1 LTDKP
6 TFYFVSSELPVFL
19 VFNHILD
26 IHEFFRVI
34 LSVCEGSYKTTA
46 LYQISLFGLDDKT
59 QSII

>member
-26 IHEFFRVI
+26 IHESFRVI
-34 LSVCEGSYKTTA
+34 SSVCEGSYKTTA
-46 LYQISLFGLDDKT
+46 LYQISLP
-59 QSII
+59 SV